1 LLLFRQTFH
10 GSIDEGEIS
19 MAVRIRLARHGAK
32 KRPFYRI
39 VVAENDS
46 PRDGRF
52 LEKVGTYNP
61 LLDPAEVTLKAE
73 RIQYWISQGATPTN
87 TVRSL
92 LKKEGVLAV
101 GGATAPAE

>member
-1 LLLFRQTFH
+1 
-10 GSIDEGEIS
+10 

-39 VVAENDS
+39 VVADNDS

-61 LLDPAEVTLKAE
+61 LQDPAEVTLQAE
-73 RIQYWISQGATPTN
+73 RIQYWMSQGAIPTD
-87 TVRSL
+87 TVKNL
-92 LKKEGVLAV
+92 LKKEGVLAE
-101 GGATAPAE
+101 GSAAAPAE